1 MEHQFGSR
9 RKFLKTAGAAA
20 LLGGS
25 VAAVF
30 AQEDDDGEE
39 EEEIPTFALGGRVEA
54 WEGLAPSAIADQDN
68 PTLEVVAGETYR
80 IVWRNDD
87 GEPHN
92 IAILD
97 EDDEPLPVL
106 RPIPVAVEEAAPL
119 FNATGENLTTN
130 ATFGN
135 VTEGMEPAT
144 ETPGTET
151 GTPEEELVEVTEIIT
166 GEGAVQAVE
175 FEASEEMARYRCEVH
190 PETMVGDLE
199 VAMEDDDSGES

>member
-1 MEHQFGSR
+1 M
-9 RKFLKTAGAAA
+9 KTAGSAA
-20 LLGGS
+20 LLGGA
-25 VAAVF
+25 VAAVY
-30 AQEDDDGEE
+30 AQEDDEQ

-54 WEGLAPSAIADQDN
+54 WQGRAPASIADQDN
-68 PTLEVVAGETYR
+68 PTLELVAGETYR

-97 EDDEPLPVL
+97 ENDEPLPVL

-135 VTEGMEPAT
+135 VTADEMEPVT
-144 ETPGTET
+144 ETPGMETETPETET
-151 GTPEEELVEVTEIIT
+151 GTPGEELVEVTEIIT
-166 GEGAVQAVE
+166 GEGSVQAVE

-190 PETMVGDLE
+190 PETMVGDLDISTE
-199 VAMEDDDSGES
+199 GTETPTDGGS